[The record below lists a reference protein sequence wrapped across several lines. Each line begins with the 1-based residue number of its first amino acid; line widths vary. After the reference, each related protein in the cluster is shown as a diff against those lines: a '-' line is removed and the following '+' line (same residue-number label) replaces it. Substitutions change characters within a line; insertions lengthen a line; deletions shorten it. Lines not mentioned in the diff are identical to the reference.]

1 MDTAIATGCWALLE
15 FLEEEDGLS
24 LFSGGVVG
32 RLLIA
37 GESAGIITIAPV
49 QALIPCDSQ
58 GRPLEQIINNSNRQ
72 QLLPELT
79 VNHYFSAKA
88 CTGRFLG
95 GMSGDR
101 TKLQNTMLML
111 IGRCR

>member
-1 MDTAIATGCWALLE
+1 MDTAIANGCWALLE

-49 QALIPCDSQ
+49 
-58 GRPLEQIINNSNRQ
+58 
-72 QLLPELT
+72 
-79 VNHYFSAKA
+79 
-88 CTGRFLG
+88 
-95 GMSGDR
+95 
-101 TKLQNTMLML
+101 
-111 IGRCR
+111 